1 MSIFQRVITKK
12 HITSQSE
19 KIKAAYRLFS
29 AYFQNSAIQ
38 ENILSS
44 KEEQFQEGFLREL
57 FVKILGYTLNPDA
70 NGLSIVL
77 SEENIRNK
85 FPWTYKDVT
94 EKCKNVIPISNK
106 ERGLIT

>member
-1 MSIFQRVITKK
+1 M
-12 HITSQSE
+12 
-19 KIKAAYRLFS
+19 
-29 AYFQNSAIQ
+29 
-38 ENILSS
+38 
-44 KEEQFQEGFLREL
+44 REL

>member
-1 MSIFQRVITKK
+1 MPIFK
-12 HITSQSE
+12 
-19 KIKAAYRLFS
+19 
-29 AYFQNSAIQ
+29 IQ

-94 EKCKNVIPISNK
+94 EKCKKRYSDFK
-106 ERGLIT
+106 